1 MSGQGEQALRQA
13 VRRLARA
20 RKPEW
25 LHLDIAHVQE
35 QLDQL
40 RANLRALELQR
51 AQYGLRVPLDLHNE
65 IFACQ
70 AEIEMLEEKLA
81 VLHAGWRALTTRA
94 QRAQLRQDR
103 DA

>member
-1 MSGQGEQALRQA
+1 MSGPGEQALRQA
-13 VRRLARA
+13 VRRLAES

-25 LHLDIAHVQE
+25 LYQDIAHVQE
-35 QLDQL
+35 QLELLQ
-40 RANLRALELQR
+40 ANLNTLELQR
-51 AQYGLRVPLDLHNE
+51 AQFGIRVPLDLCNE
-65 IFACQ
+65 MALVE

-94 QRAQLRQDR
+94 GRARLNH